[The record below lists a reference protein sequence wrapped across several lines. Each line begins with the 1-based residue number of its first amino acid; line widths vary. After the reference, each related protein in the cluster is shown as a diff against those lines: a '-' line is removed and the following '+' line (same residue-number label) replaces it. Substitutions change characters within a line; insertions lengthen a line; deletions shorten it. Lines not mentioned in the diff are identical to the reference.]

1 MRRWVKWFGLLLL
14 LAVSAV
20 ILINQFDEPPD
31 PAAVAAS
38 TPRSPRVA
46 DGQNGYLRL
55 LALGA
60 DDGADGM
67 AYAKVWLDEAR
78 AAAREHRVAR
88 KATAKRAERPEL
100 CDPARVSCLSVVRD
114 KPEEHAQSLQAWRE
128 DIARYES
135 LLASTAYEEV
145 LDYPQR
151 LESRLPDYAK
161 AGTAQ
166 RAWLLRAALAVHEA
180 RVEEALGAVERDIA
194 FQRVM
199 LAGTRTLIGRMVAA
213 ANYNRSLAFL
223 TDLLQT
229 SVLDMKPLAPRV
241 AAMLESLPPAALS
254 FDELMATEFAALRHA
269 LSQGVAAHE
278 QSAQGVLQ
286 GFGRRSFYKEQ
297 KTANRVYRQYVETA
311 KHLNRPASQVRAVA
325 SQPLARAEMTVW
337 DYIDNPVGNI
347 LMRVATPSF
356 GGYALRLHD
365 LEARIRLLALAS
377 QIVANDVTGDPV
389 ADFVAKS
396 DARYHDPYTGKPMA
410 WDAAKQ
416 RLSFNQG
423 RMDNTR
429 EAFNVEQGVVFVML

>member
-14 LAVSAV
+14 LAVGAV

-67 AYAKVWLDEAR
+67 AYAQVWLDEAR

-100 CDPARVSCLSVVRD
+100 CDPARVSCLSAVRD
-114 KPEEHAQSLQAWRE
+114 KPEEHAQSLLAWRE

-151 LESRLPDYAK
+151 SESRLPDYAK

-213 ANYNRSLAFL
+213 A
-223 TDLLQT
+223 
-229 SVLDMKPLAPRV
+229 
-241 AAMLESLPPAALS
+241 LS
-254 FDELMATEFAALRHA
+254 FLQAGQRLIFDGSLLMAPPSSTRRQLRA
-269 LSQGVAAHE
+269 CDKLKFSTP
-278 QSAQGVLQ
+278 S
-286 GFGRRSFYKEQ
+286 
-297 KTANRVYRQYVETA
+297 NRVNSAASSESGA
-311 KHLNRPASQVRAVA
+311 ARPLLSAS
-325 SQPLARAEMTVW
+325 
-337 DYIDNPVGNI
+337 
-347 LMRVATPSF
+347 ATKRHSAWPS
-356 GGYALRLHD
+356 A
-365 LEARIRLLALAS
+365 
-377 QIVANDVTGDPV
+377 
-389 ADFVAKS
+389 
-396 DARYHDPYTGKPMA
+396 
-410 WDAAKQ
+410 
-416 RLSFNQG
+416 
-423 RMDNTR
+423 
-429 EAFNVEQGVVFVML
+429 

>member
-1 MRRWVKWFGLLLL
+1 M
-14 LAVSAV
+14 
-20 ILINQFDEPPD
+20 
-31 PAAVAAS
+31 
-38 TPRSPRVA
+38 
-46 DGQNGYLRL
+46 
-55 LALGA
+55 
-60 DDGADGM
+60 
-67 AYAKVWLDEAR
+67 
-78 AAAREHRVAR
+78 
-88 KATAKRAERPEL
+88 
-100 CDPARVSCLSVVRD
+100 
-114 KPEEHAQSLQAWRE
+114 
-128 DIARYES
+128 
-135 LLASTAYEEV
+135 
-145 LDYPQR
+145 
-151 LESRLPDYAK
+151 
-161 AGTAQ
+161 
-166 RAWLLRAALAVHEA
+166 
-180 RVEEALGAVERDIA
+180 
-194 FQRVM
+194 
-199 LAGTRTLIGRMVAA
+199 
-213 ANYNRSLAFL
+213 
-223 TDLLQT
+223 
-229 SVLDMKPLAPRV
+229 
-241 AAMLESLPPAALS
+241 
-254 FDELMATEFAALRHA
+254 
-269 LSQGVAAHE
+269 
-278 QSAQGVLQ
+278 Q